1 MRFGEATRLKSIKDL
16 WKTEKL
22 WSFRNDA
29 FTGMKLVGYSCYSSI
44 VETMVKDEHEAII
57 WRLEIVLE
65 FGISMKTCVKGRVVS
80 LRK

>member
-1 MRFGEATRLKSIKDL
+1 
-16 WKTEKL
+16 
-22 WSFRNDA
+22 
-29 FTGMKLVGYSCYSSI
+29 VGYSCYSSI
-44 VETMVKDEHEAII
+44 VETMVKDEREAII

>member
-44 VETMVKDEHEAII
+44 VETIVKDECKAMV
-57 WRLEIVLE
+57 WRLETVLE
-65 FGISMKTCVKGRVVS
+65 FDINMRTSVK
-80 LRK
+80 